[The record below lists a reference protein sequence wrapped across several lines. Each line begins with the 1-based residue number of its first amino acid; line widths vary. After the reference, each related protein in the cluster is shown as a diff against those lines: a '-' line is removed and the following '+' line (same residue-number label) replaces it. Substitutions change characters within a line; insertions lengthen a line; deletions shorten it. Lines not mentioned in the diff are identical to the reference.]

1 MTVAGFLADLRELD
15 VHLVPDGDELRCNA
29 PAGVLTPELRAE
41 LRQKKHEIVRF
52 LKSAQELATQ
62 HRAIVPLQPHG
73 SNIPVFAVPGH
84 NGDIYCYR
92 LLSQLLGD
100 EQPLFGLQPPG
111 LDDDS
116 EPLTTVEDLAAHF
129 ASQIRAMCGSGPVIL
144 AGYCA
149 GGTIAFELARQL
161 QSAGTQVARVVM
173 LSAGYPTWYSAS
185 SQLRHRAIY
194 QLKRA
199 WKHVRALLSGRAR
212 IASLVGAWR
221 AKRAAGRELA
231 NDRAFALRAR
241 MKRAIGAAVPQYVP
255 QPLDGTLLLVLP
267 NARSQKRDRN
277 LLRWREFGSRIE
289 EVCGPDACDG
299 DTMLLDPHVHTIAA
313 LLRQR
318 LQSNQSTNV

>member
-1 MTVAGFLADLRELD
+1 MTVAAFLSDLRKLD
-15 VHLVPDGDELRCNA
+15 VHLVPDGEELRCNA

-52 LKSAQELATQ
+52 LKSAHELATQ

-73 SNIPVFAVPGH
+73 SNTPVFAVPGH

-92 LLSQLLGD
+92 VLAQLLGAD
-100 EQPLFGLQPPG
+100 QPLFGLQPPG

-129 ASQIRAMCGSGPVIL
+129 ASQIRATCGSGPVIL

-161 QSAGTQVARVVM
+161 RSAGTHVELVVM
-173 LSAGYPTWYSAS
+173 LSAAYPTWYTAS

-194 QLKRA
+194 QSKRA
-199 WKHVRALLSGRAR
+199 WKHLRAILSGRTR
-212 IASLVGAWR
+212 IASLVDAWR
-221 AKRAAGRELA
+221 EKRATDRELV
-231 NDRAFALRAR
+231 NDRASALRAR
-241 MKRAIGAAVPQYVP
+241 MKRAIGTAVPQYMP
-255 QPLDGTLLLVLP
+255 QPLDATLLLVRP
-267 NARSQKRDRN
+267 NGKHDRN

-289 EVCGPDACDG
+289 EVCGPDTCDG
-299 DTMLLDPHVHTIAA
+299 DNMLLDPHVHTIAA
-313 LLRQR
+313 ILKQR
-318 LQSNQSTNV
+318 LQSKNV

>member
-1 MTVAGFLADLRELD
+1 MTVAAFLSDLRKLD

-73 SNIPVFAVPGH
+73 SNTPVFAVPGH

-92 LLSQLLGD
+92 LLAHLLGD
-100 EQPLFGLQPPG
+100 DQPLFGLQPPG

-116 EPLTTVEDLAAHF
+116 KPLTTVEDLAAHF
-129 ASQIRAMCGSGPVIL
+129 ASQIRATHGSGPVIL

-161 QSAGTQVARVVM
+161 QSAGTRVALVAM
-173 LSAGYPTWYSAS
+173 LSAAYPNWYTAS
-185 SQLRHRAIY
+185 SQLRHRAMY
-194 QLKRA
+194 QSKRA
-199 WKHVRALLSGRAR
+199 WKHLRGILSGHTR
-212 IASLVGAWR
+212 IASLVDAYR
-221 AKRAAGRELA
+221 QKRAADRELA
-231 NDRAFALRAR
+231 VDRAFALRAR

-255 QPLDGTLLLVLP
+255 QRLDGTLFLVLP
-267 NARSQKRDRN
+267 NGRAQKRDRN
-277 LLRWREFGSRIE
+277 LLRWRELGSRIE

-299 DTMLLDPHVHTIAA
+299 DNMLLDPHVHTIAA
-313 LLRQR
+313 LLKKR
-318 LQSNQSTNV
+318 LQSNNV